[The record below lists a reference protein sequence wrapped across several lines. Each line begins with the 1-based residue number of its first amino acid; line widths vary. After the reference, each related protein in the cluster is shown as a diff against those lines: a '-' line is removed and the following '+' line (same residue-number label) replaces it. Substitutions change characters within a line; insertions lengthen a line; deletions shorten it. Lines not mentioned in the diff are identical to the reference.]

1 MDPECCVRGGL
12 NLRAFVVCF
21 VLIDEIRED
30 QNTTKKQAVIDL
42 LAKRYLNGLRA
53 DNGPTLYASLVAM

>member
-1 MDPECCVRGGL
+1 MDPECYVRGGL
-12 NLRAFVVCF
+12 NLGPFFIFF

-30 QNTTKKQAVIDL
+30 QNATKKQVVIDL

-53 DNGPTLYASLVAM
+53 DNSPTLYASLVAM